1 MDTFRHRAPTTRF
14 ASAETDVRILIADD
28 DRVLSQLVSAVV
40 REAGHVPIAAFDAMQ
55 ALMFAM
61 RPPVPAL
68 IILDI
73 NMPGGTGLEALRKLK
88 LSARTAPIPVI
99 VLSGSSEVD
108 MPQQVKALGATEFI
122 AKPIDPEAL
131 TQAIQRVLRETET
144 AR

>member
-1 MDTFRHRAPTTRF
+1 M
-14 ASAETDVRILIADD
+14 RILVADD
-28 DRVLSQLVSAVV
+28 DRMMSQLVCAIV
-40 REAGHVPIAAFDAMQ
+40 REAGHMPIAAFDAMQ
-55 ALMFAM
+55 TLMFAM

-99 VLSGSSEVD
+99 VLSGSAEHD
-108 MPQQVKALGATEFI
+108 MPQQVKVLGADEYLS
-122 AKPIDPEAL
+122 KPINPEVL
-131 TQAIQRVLRETET
+131 LFAIQRVLRETEQ

>member
-1 MDTFRHRAPTTRF
+1 
-14 ASAETDVRILIADD
+14 VKILVADD
-28 DRVLSQLVSAVV
+28 DRVLSQLVCEIV
-40 REAGHVPIAAFDAMQ
+40 RKAGHVPIAAFDAMQ

-61 RPPVPAL
+61 RAPGPGL

-99 VLSGSSEVD
+99 VLSGSD
-108 MPQQVKALGATEFI
+108 DAAMPEQVKALGADEFFP
-122 AKPIDPEAL
+122 KPIDPDAL
-131 TQAIQRVLRETET
+131 VGAIQRVQREAGT